1 VSPELGLEM
10 DNQNGAEETA
20 LGLAAL
26 MVLEAVGL
34 QVAHDET
41 LGAVSGLFAA
51 AVIVCVLKR
60 MTSEP
65 D

>member
-1 VSPELGLEM
+1 M
-10 DNQNGAEETA
+10 DNKNGAEETA
-20 LGLAAL
+20 IGLAAL
-26 MVLEAVGL
+26 MLLEAVGL

-41 LGAVSGLFAA
+41 LGAIIGIFAA
-51 AVIVCVLKR
+51 AIIAVVLKR